1 MGILERNL
9 CVVKSAFH
17 VLSVLQID
25 VIILKELSF
34 SSYSPTDFLSGLRQ
48 TASVATYNISIMP
61 TSLLQVMGTED

>member
-17 VLSVLQID
+17 VLPVLQID

-34 SSYSPTDFLSGLRQ
+34 LVLT
-48 TASVATYNISIMP
+48 
-61 TSLLQVMGTED
+61 LQLTF